1 VIAFFQFCNFDIAWN
16 LRELLPGTEDDV
28 VNQQIEERLR
38 PAGLSYYSVQLSYQL
53 YIGFIFI
60 ILLSQIEKWNSSKII
75 LMSLLMLIGGI
86 FGANLSLILS
96 SAIFIVSF
104 VFISQPK
111 LFTWRNIFFVTI
123 LAAPIII
130 SPLIGR
136 LTDFDSS
143 ALSRLTFGYIGLQIL
158 VDYPL
163 GVPIEQLNSVKLEYL
178 NSLFLGGLPLGTA
191 LLDTS
196 FHNTFLSL
204 GIELGWI
211 GLLVYLLSY
220 GYLLNYFFTNYR
232 SRSAELKIFYLV
244 GFCANL
250 GYLAQI
256 LTHNAG
262 PFHSD
267 PYFWIMNGSIIG
279 FIESKKKLLTV

>member
-1 VIAFFQFCNFDIAWN
+1 MLCSAVI
-16 LRELLPGTEDDV
+16 
-28 VNQQIEERLR
+28 
-38 PAGLSYYSVQLSYQL
+38 S
-53 YIGFIFI
+53 I
-60 ILLSQIEKWNSSKII
+60 ILIYFYNFAVSDREMEFIKNYSYVT
-75 LMSLLMLIGGI
+75 LMLIGGI

-96 SAIFIVSF
+96 SAIF
-104 VFISQPK
+104 VFISQ
-111 LFTWRNIFFVTI
+111 LRHMENIFFVMI

-163 GVPIEQLNSVKLEYL
+163 GVPLEQLNSVKLEYL

-191 LLDTS
+191 LLDAS

-232 SRSAELKIFYLV
+232 SSSAELKIFYL
-244 GFCANL
+244 
-250 GYLAQI
+250 
-256 LTHNAG
+256 
-262 PFHSD
+262 
-267 PYFWIMNGSIIG
+267 
-279 FIESKKKLLTV
+279 